1 MVGQIWSAGRQFD
14 IPTLNNRFF
23 EGVAMSIKQN
33 GIFDITIMGSL
44 RFVYILEVMSTFIFW
59 STPAWL
65 SGEPF
70 VLHNSPNFYAL
81 SLSRSITSEY
91 SILFVTSHCKFTLG
105 IYTRPFNCV
114 RHPVEILGILVSH
127 SQSPHFTTGWISF
140 FNGCSQKHGVTE
152 ICEAHLF
159 FPWSVI
165 QFYCFLKY
173 TNERK
178 GILNCIKF
186 IANMYYHR
194 RKRHADMPPTDFH
207 YDTKTKRMGV
217 GPYVNCKGC
226 FAQIVRP
233 CGMTLTNMRIN
244 TTMLI
249 KLPKSRRKWKEA
261 NVIAF
266 SEWKSVV
273 QIFENELVVD
283 GGSIGNPCSEAEAQK
298 YHR

>member
-1 MVGQIWSAGRQFD
+1 
-14 IPTLNNRFF
+14 
-23 EGVAMSIKQN
+23 
-33 GIFDITIMGSL
+33 
-44 RFVYILEVMSTFIFW
+44 
-59 STPAWL
+59 
-65 SGEPF
+65 
-70 VLHNSPNFYAL
+70 
-81 SLSRSITSEY
+81 
-91 SILFVTSHCKFTLG
+91 
-105 IYTRPFNCV
+105 
-114 RHPVEILGILVSH
+114 
-127 SQSPHFTTGWISF
+127 
-140 FNGCSQKHGVTE
+140 
-152 ICEAHLF
+152 
-159 FPWSVI
+159 
-165 QFYCFLKY
+165 
-173 TNERK
+173 
-178 GILNCIKF
+178 
-186 IANMYYHR
+186 MYYHR